1 MSCKIDNYFEDDL
14 YRLVDKLE
22 TENGFT
28 GRIVLNPKHWIY
40 SSHFPDNPI
49 TPGVCLLQ
57 ISKEL
62 VVRYKNTPLTIS
74 NIKNIKFLSVL
85 IPQEDKIID
94 FKFVLKDA
102 TKDSVSAVVTIEDDE
117 TCYTKISFVLSFS

>member
-1 MSCKIDNYFEDDL
+1 M
-14 YRLVDKLE
+14 
-22 TENGFT
+22 
-28 GRIVLNPKHWIY
+28 
-40 SSHFPDNPI
+40 
-49 TPGVCLLQ
+49 Q